1 MEGSNLAHL
10 ILEKIESLNQDLKKE
25 IRETQDMCVQICKD
39 CRDLVREVNLEL
51 RNKLEVL
58 EKRYNEKLNE
68 LSSEVAKLKNP
79 TTVMP
84 KQAKPIERRKNIII
98 TGGKFILNKEGV
110 YKAVDKFLRVEL
122 DVNASIDEVIVIN
135 NNEKKPKIL
144 VKLLKMEDKKLI
156 MKNKTRL
163 RRIKDFIYI
172 DDDFTREEREK
183 QKKVREAAKIEREKG
198 KNIKIGYNK
207 LKINTKWVNIDEYR
221 NKK

>member
-110 YKAVDKFLRVEL
+110 YKAVDKLLRVEL

-183 QKKVREAAKIEREKG
+183 QKQVREAAKIEREKG

-221 NKK
+221 NKE